1 MYTLLEKRI
10 KTMSR
15 ADSAIELLDLLEKR
29 MKTKSRADSAVE
41 LLETLL

>member
-1 MYTLLEKRI
+1 
-10 KTMSR
+10 MSR